1 MSVLKPRNEPSH
13 HLTLSLS
20 LSLSLSRIIVL
31 LLIMQLL
38 LFMPFLAFTRA
49 LLLPRPNGPFPVSMV
64 VESLTDQS
72 RSDPYA
78 PSGSPHQRRVMTSL
92 FLPIDP
98 AVVRSEV
105 RTIPYMTPLVA
116 ADYGLLATTVGL
128 PNDTFASFKV
138 ESSHVVGGRCKT
150 ASQPPT
156 KLPLVVFSPGFGQS
170 RLLYG
175 SMARSLA
182 SEGYAV
188 VTIDHPYDA
197 SYVEFPDGSFVR
209 NANIS
214 TDDDGALEQVLQVS
228 SESKLNPCGEFV
240 THATIKILTQ
250 HLFTQ
255 VRAAD
260 VSFVI
265 DQLSESTVFRRAYDN
280 HRIVID
286 FGRIVMYGH
295 SLGGAAAAT
304 VMLSDPR
311 VRGGV
316 DMDGR
321 FFKPVL
327 EKGLDRPFVLL
338 GRPDHSSEDPTWP
351 AVYDK
356 LLGARVE
363 MAVAGTIHASF
374 TDFPVIVNSLNLTK
388 STAELVAGSVS
399 GRRMDLV
406 INSVLVAFCDFVFGH
421 NPAPEILQHGKSVLP
436 ELTVVQSDLRR

>member
-1 MSVLKPRNEPSH
+1 
-13 HLTLSLS
+13 
-20 LSLSLSRIIVL
+20 
-31 LLIMQLL
+31 MQLL

-49 LLLPRPNGPFPVSMV
+49 LLLPRPNGSFPVSMV

-116 ADYGLLATTVGL
+116 ADYGLLATTIEL

-214 TDDDGALEQVLQVS
+214 TDDDGALEQVL
-228 SESKLNPCGEFV
+228 
-240 THATIKILTQ
+240 
-250 HLFTQ
+250 Q

-421 NPAPEILQHGKSVLP
+421 NPAPEILQRGKSVLP

>member
-1 MSVLKPRNEPSH
+1 
-13 HLTLSLS
+13 
-20 LSLSLSRIIVL
+20 
-31 LLIMQLL
+31 MQLL

-116 ADYGLLATTVGL
+116 ADYGRIQ
-128 PNDTFASFKV
+128 SCR
-138 ESSHVVGGRCKT
+138 GGRCKT

-214 TDDDGALEQVLQVS
+214 TDDDGALEQVL
-228 SESKLNPCGEFV
+228 
-240 THATIKILTQ
+240 
-250 HLFTQ
+250 Q